1 MKLTFWGAARN
12 VTGSMHLLELQNGK
26 KLLLDCGLFQGR
38 RAEANAINGTF
49 PAEASA
55 IDAVLLSHAHI
66 DHSGMLPGLYR
77 AGFRGRIFAT
87 HATYDLC
94 ALMLMDSAYIQQSDA
109 GFYNKKFR
117 KKGEPPVEPLYT
129 KDDAER
135 TLELFVG
142 IGYRAPFSPVDG
154 CEVEFRDAGH
164 ILGSATMT
172 ITVTEDGRQ
181 KRLGFTGDLGNPG
194 RPILR
199 DPQPM
204 LPCDWLIPASTYG
217 GMEHGPVGKAK
228 DALRSEERRVGKE
241 RRRRREPSAGRTS
254 DNAGL

>member
-1 MKLTFWGAARN
+1 MLGRCATRIHPQPSASSMKLTFWGAARN

-49 PAEASA
+49 PAEPSA

-117 KKGEPPVEPLYT
+117 KKGEPPV
-129 KDDAER
+129 
-135 TLELFVG
+135 
-142 IGYRAPFSPVDG
+142 
-154 CEVEFRDAGH
+154 
-164 ILGSATMT
+164 
-172 ITVTEDGRQ
+172 
-181 KRLGFTGDLGNPG
+181 
-194 RPILR
+194 
-199 DPQPM
+199 
-204 LPCDWLIPASTYG
+204 
-217 GMEHGPVGKAK
+217 
-228 DALRSEERRVGKE
+228 RSEERRVGKE
-241 RRRRREPSAGRTS
+241 CRSRWWSCDYNGEY
-254 DNAGL
+254 